1 MRRVMGKLAFLSL
14 RDASGAIQ
22 LYLDRSRVAG
32 GADTMK
38 MVKNLLDAG
47 DWVGA
52 KGGVKRTDKGELSVV
67 VESLQACSTCLYA
80 FFWLRISG
88 WCTLLDPKRML
99 ACQAHCM
106 PSLISNTAVE
116 NRCCACLSAAASTR
130 HICAQGCECGLICA
144 AGADKG
150 AQDAARQVPRPAGR

>member
-1 MRRVMGKLAFLSL
+1 MMRRVMGKLAFLSL

-80 FFWLRISG
+80 FFWLQIPG
-88 WCTLLDPKRML
+88 WCTLLDPKGML
-99 ACQAHCM
+99 ACRPHCI
-106 PSLISNTAVE
+106 PSLVSNTTVE
-116 NRCCACLSAAASTR
+116 N
-130 HICAQGCECGLICA
+130 
-144 AGADKG
+144 GAVL
-150 AQDAARQVPRPAGR
+150 A